1 MFADDFREILDNYS
15 GIMTKDFKANE
26 EDVKR
31 RLSANLIKDLN
42 SDFIVKAFCGQ
53 NSWADNPWVNIID
66 GSFDNFQESLTIEY
80 KFDTSNSS
88 VELSIIPR
96 LKVYSEYIS
105 LSKDLINILN
115 NHYLRDFE
123 ITADSYSIVSKRYSY
138 DDLDDEVLSDDLN
151 FIIGIYNELKAYFK
165 IRLDDFKNPTVF
177 YSRGHSESF
186 EEKCYKKSQV
196 PLSNKEMAEDAFYE
210 LAEKKQ
216 LTLDT
221 YYESA
226 KKAPDVRDITIR
238 YPEENIYGNYL
249 NDPNDFFTDENIDRI
264 LKCDLS
270 ADDYR
275 NILTGIKQNA
285 QMNLINAI
293 KENNIDFTGL
303 ETRDKVLL
311 FSKSFTK
318 TGFKSI
324 GRRLG
329 YYSFGEIRI
338 DDRLP
343 NPLIITSIIH
353 ELAHFILEKILKET
367 LMKILDT
374 NDTPL
379 ISSYVKILLED
390 NDLNYLLDEYCAHT
404 VEGRFALYGFQDY
417 SSFNYKLNEISHL
430 YSEDDIDYALVV
442 ANTFAYDIKEMLEEF
457 ITDGIRQ
464 DIKDEFSNS
473 YEKPDYEPLDLE
485 IESRLEKDDFIES
498 MALILVTGV
507 GEALNNPDK
516 LERYMN
522 RLS

>member
-15 GIMTKDFKANE
+15 RIRTKDFKANE

-53 NSWADNPWVNIID
+53 NSWADNPWVTIID
-66 GSFDNFQESLTIEY
+66 GSFDNFQEALTIEY

-123 ITADSYSIVSKRYSY
+123 ITGDSYSILSKRYSY

-151 FIIGIYNELKAYFK
+151 FITGIYDELKAYFK
-165 IRLDDFKNPTVF
+165 IRVDEFKNPTVF
-177 YSRGHSESF
+177 YSRGRSE
-186 EEKCYKKSQV
+186 
-196 PLSNKEMAEDAFYE
+196 KENRLMVEDAYYE
-210 LAEKKQ
+210 LAEDYN
-216 LTLDT
+216 LPSNA

-226 KKAPDVRDITIR
+226 KKAPDVKDITIT
-238 YPEENIYGNYL
+238 YPVERNYRNYL
-249 NDPNDFFTDENIDRI
+249 NDPKDFFTDENIDRI

-270 ADDYR
+270 AEDYR

-293 KENNIDFTGL
+293 KDNNIDFTGL
-303 ETRDKVLL
+303 ETRDKILL

-430 YSEDDIDYALVV
+430 YSEEDIDYALVV

-457 ITDGIRQ
+457 ITDSIRQ

-473 YEKPDYEPLDLE
+473 SEKPDYEPLDLE
-485 IESRLEKDDFIES
+485 IESRLEKDDFMES

>member
-66 GSFDNFQESLTIEY
+66 GSFDNFQEALTIEY
-80 KFDTSNSS
+80 KFDTANSS

-138 DDLDDEVLSDDLN
+138 DDLDDEVLSDDLD

-177 YSRGHSESF
+177 YSRGPSESF
-186 EEKCYKKSQV
+186 KKENRLIV
-196 PLSNKEMAEDAFYE
+196 EDALYE
-210 LAEKKQ
+210 LEENYNLGRNA
-216 LTLDT
+216 

-249 NDPNDFFTDENIDRI
+249 NDPKDFFTDENIDRI

-275 NILTGIKQNA
+275 NILTSIKQNA

-293 KENNIDFTGL
+293 KENNIDFTDL

-353 ELAHFILEKILKET
+353 ELAHFILEKILKES

-430 YSEDDIDYALVV
+430 YSQDDIDYALVV